1 MCYLVAKKF
10 NQVGSIALKVQ
21 HGKALSELSRRL
33 TLKTLDK
40 DIQII
45 TISNLEAYKE
55 YAPYKLMHTEA
66 EFEKEVLTKWKRKAH

>member
-55 YAPYKLMHTEA
+55 YAPYQIIKNQL
-66 EFEKEVLTKWKRKAH
+66 EFETSVLAMK

>member
-21 HGKALSELSRRL
+21 HGKALSKLSRRL
-33 TLKTLDK
+33 TLETLDR

-45 TISNLEAYKE
+45 TISSLEAYKE

-66 EFEKEVLTKWKRKAH
+66 NFEKEVLTR